1 MHYLYYW
8 VVLIALCSC
17 NGGKTARQE
26 QAGTAVSENRREQVK
41 YVNSLKWI
49 TPEKNRSFRFG
60 EELRVE
66 FENKDRFP
74 IDSSAVYLNGRPVA
88 RLDAGTRTFTLP
100 IPATRAGRQ
109 TLKIVAWHPDNRQGL
124 LSTTIEVKPDKAP
137 VRCSYRVVNTYP
149 HDPRA
154 YTQGLIFRDG
164 YMYEGT
170 GQCGESSIRKIDMK
184 TGNILSVLTIDS
196 QFFGEGITVF
206 KDKIYQLTWRSRK
219 GFVYDLKTFS
229 PESSFSYNT
238 EGWGITTVGDRLVM
252 SDGSHKLYHVTPSS
266 FHITK
271 EVEVYDHNGPVEQL
285 NELEYID
292 GLVWANVWLSDRIVA
307 IDPETGVVKY
317 DLDMT
322 RLLSASER
330 AKLDE
335 NDEVLNGIAWNPEKR
350 TFYLTGKRWPK
361 LFEVQVSLNP

>member
-1 MHYLYYW
+1 MHYLYYL
-8 VVLIALCSC
+8 VVFVLLCSC
-17 NGGKTARQE
+17 NGGKKARQAKPE
-26 QAGTAVSENRREQVK
+26 TAVSESRREQVK

-49 TPEKNRSFRFG
+49 APGKNRSFRFG

-74 IDSSAVYLNGRPVA
+74 VDSSVVYFNGRPVA
-88 RLDAGTRTFTLP
+88 RLGADARTFTFA
-100 IPATRAGRQ
+100 IPSDRAGRQ
-109 TLKIVAWHPDNRQGL
+109 TLKIIAWHPENRQGI
-124 LSTTIEVKPDKAP
+124 LSVPIEVKPDRPP

-154 YTQGLIFRDG
+154 YTQGLIYRDG

-184 TGNILSVLTIDS
+184 NGSILSVLNIDS
-196 QFFGEGITVF
+196 QFFGEGITIF
-206 KDKIYQLTWRSRK
+206 EDKIYQLTWRSRK

-229 PESSFSYNT
+229 AESSFSYNT
-238 EGWGITTVGDRLVM
+238 EGWGITTVGDHLVM
-252 SDGSHKLYHVTPSS
+252 SDGSHKLYHVVPSS

-271 EVEVYDHNGPVEQL
+271 EVEVYDHDGPVKQL

-292 GLVWANVWLSDRIVA
+292 GLVWANVWLTDRIVA

-317 DLDMT
+317 ELDMT
-322 RLLSASER
+322 GLLPAAER
-330 AKLDE
+330 EKLDDQ
-335 NDEVLNGIAWNPEKR
+335 DEVLNGIAWNPEKR
-350 TFYLTGKRWPK
+350 TFYLTGKHWPK
-361 LFEVQVSLNP
+361 LFEIEITPHP